1 MPARPDK
8 QESKM
13 ARKHTRSA
21 KWAARLLRIAMAI
34 TLSGDL
40 ANRAAAAEFKPPQL
54 DGNRQPASSAAAS
67 PVSVASSPAAAAP
80 QSAAES
86 VSRRR
91 SEEVLNSVLRY
102 KPVAAIAGD
111 DELHRLLIER
121 YDAALSALHEY
132 QQLFVAGVG
141 GVSDVCA
148 SARIVCDA
156 QLALVETPDEQ
167 LQVLRQYV
175 AFAKSVEKDTKIGIT
190 APALAPA
197 WSAQARELRLD
208 AEIRL
213 LRLQVALA
221 KAGKHS
227 EKK

>member
-1 MPARPDK
+1 MKRQDK
-8 QESKM
+8 KP
-13 ARKHTRSA
+13 A
-21 KWAARLLRIAMAI
+21 KWAAHLLRIAMTV
-34 TLSGDL
+34 TLSEDL
-40 ANRAAAAEFKPPQL
+40 AGRAAAADFKPPQS
-54 DGNRQPASSAAAS
+54 DGNRQSASSAAAS
-67 PVSVASSPAAAAP
+67 PVSVASSPAAAQ
-80 QSAAES
+80 QSAAQS
-86 VSRRR
+86 ASHRH
-91 SEEVLNSVLRY
+91 SEEVLTNLLHY

-132 QQLFVAGVG
+132 QQLFLAGVG

-156 QLALVETPDEQ
+156 QLALVEAPDEQ
-167 LQVLRQYV
+167 LQILRQNV
-175 AFAKSVEKDTKIGIT
+175 AFAKSLERDSKQGIT
-190 APALAPA
+190 SPVLMPA

-213 LRLQVALA
+213 LRLQAALA
-221 KAGKHS
+221 KAGKRS